1 MRALARW
8 CFTHKFVVLG
18 VWIAALIAVG
28 GLNASA
34 GSGYTDSFS
43 LPGTESTTA
52 LNLLTDNFNAESTD
66 TNQVVFAADNVNDP
80 QTKAKIESTL
90 AKIAKGPHVERV
102 DSPFAQGAAA
112 RQVAKD
118 GTVAFANVHMDG
130 AQPIADVPKSAYDKL
145 ISTAEAAR
153 GDGLKVELGGS
164 GIQQATQQ
172 PGGGP
177 SEFIG
182 FIAAAF
188 VLAIAFGSLWATLL
202 PLFTAVLALGCGLS
216 ITGLLAH
223 VINIATF
230 SPTLATLIGLGVGID
245 YSLFVV
251 TRHRNAIKA
260 GRDPEA
266 ACVRALNTSGRAVLF
281 AGATVIV
288 ALLGLLVLGVSFLN
302 GVAVASAIV
311 VLVTMTAAVT
321 LIPALLGMIGMR
333 ALSRRERRKLAER
346 GPSDPKL
353 DGFWPRWAQFVQDH
367 RVPLAAAALVVM
379 LALAI
384 PALALRLGS
393 SDAGQ
398 DPPSSTTRKAYDLL
412 AKGFGPGFNG
422 TFQIVARTP
431 NGKADLPKV
440 QKLADELSKTDG
452 LAAVS
457 PPVPSP
463 NGRIALIE
471 ARPATAPQD
480 AATSR
485 LIDTLRHQVIPRA
498 AGGLPVYVGG
508 ITAIFDDF
516 AGVLTDKL
524 PLFIFVI
531 VALGCLL
538 LMIAFRSVMIPL
550 TAAAMNLLAAGA
562 AFGVVTARVPGRVP
576 GRAAR
581 GRDGADRGVPAGDDA
596 RDPVRPV
603 DGLPGVPRQPHA
615 RGVDEHRGQQPLG
628 AHRAGRDRAGD
639 HRGGDDHDPRVR
651 LVPARRPAGDRGVRR
666 RPRQRG
672 VPRRVH
678 PAHRAR
684 AGADA
689 HHRRPQLV
697 AAARPRPG
705 AAARRGRGRRDLSAR
720 PRPFSADEVRIWL
733 WRSSSPGTS
742 AASTRPIPHSVQIP
756 HSRAPPAEAPRAA
769 SMRSICRSVVPGS
782 LIGRVVGDEREVQ
795 LGVRAGPQ
803 AAEGL
808 EVGAVVAV
816 LGHGERDEVQRPLR
830 RRRSRR

>member
-8 CFTHKFVVLG
+8 CFTHKFVVLA
-18 VWIAALIAVG
+18 VWIAALVVIG
-28 GLNASA
+28 GLNANA

-223 VINIATF
+223 AINIATF

-302 GVAVASAIV
+302 GVAIASAIV

-398 DPPSSTTRKAYDLL
+398 DPASSTTRKAYDLL

-440 QKLADELSKTDG
+440 QKLADELSRTDG

-562 AFGVVTARVPGRVP
+562 AFGVVTAVFQDGFLAGPLGVGTGPIEAFLPVMMLAILFGLSMDYQVFLVSRMHEEWMNTEDNSHSVRIGQAATGRVIT
-576 GRAAR
+576 AAATIMILVFGSFLLAGQR
-581 GRDGADRGVPAGDDA
+581 VIAEFGVGLASAVFLDA
-596 RDPVRPV
+596 FILRTV
-603 DGLPGVPRQPHA
+603 
-615 RGVDEHRGQQPLG
+615 
-628 AHRAGRDRAGD
+628 
-639 HRGGDDHDPRVR
+639 
-651 LVPARRPAGDRGVRR
+651 LVPALMHIIGDRNWWL
-666 RPRQRG
+666 PRGLDRAL
-672 VPRRVH
+672 PR
-678 PAHRAR
+678 
-684 AGADA
+684 
-689 HHRRPQLV
+689 
-697 AAARPRPG
+697 
-705 AAARRGRGRRDLSAR
+705 
-720 PRPFSADEVRIWL
+720 
-733 WRSSSPGTS
+733 
-742 AASTRPIPHSVQIP
+742 
-756 HSRAPPAEAPRAA
+756 
-769 SMRSICRSVVPGS
+769 
-782 LIGRVVGDEREVQ
+782 
-795 LGVRAGPQ
+795 
-803 AAEGL
+803 
-808 EVGAVVAV
+808 VAV
-816 LGHGERDEVQRPLR
+816 EGVET
-830 RRRSRR
+830 